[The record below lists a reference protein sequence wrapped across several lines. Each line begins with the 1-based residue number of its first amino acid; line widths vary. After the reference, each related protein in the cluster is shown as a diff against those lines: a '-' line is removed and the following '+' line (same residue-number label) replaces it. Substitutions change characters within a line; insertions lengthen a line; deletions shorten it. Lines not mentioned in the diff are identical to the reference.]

1 MKKLIL
7 MIAALSLL
15 SPAYA
20 QGKGGGQVKQKVK
33 VGKVFKAQNI
43 ESRKVVGF
51 VKDISRVDLTTRI
64 SADLV
69 KVGFRDGDFVKQ
81 GQMLYQ
87 FDDVRY
93 AAAVKN
99 AKAQL
104 AEVKARLVYAESNYN
119 RTNDLYMKNAASK
132 DSMET
137 TRSTL
142 DAYRAE
148 LLAAEASLVTA
159 QDDLNHTKIYA
170 PISGRIGATNY
181 TVGNYL
187 TPSSGVLAT
196 IIQNRPIRVVF
207 SMSNRDYANMFGG
220 KEENLKREALIRI
233 RLANG
238 DYFDENG
245 TVEFINNEANQRTDT
260 IQVYSRFENRAG
272 KLIPNNAVTVELSHK
287 AGKPVVA
294 VLPSAVMHDTDS
306 AYVYVVKDNKIE
318 RRNVE
323 LGRATGTSQLITKGL
338 SEGEL
343 VVTDGTHKVLPGS
356 EIIPDYGA
364 DKVKHDEVK

>member
-1 MKKLIL
+1 M
-7 MIAALSLL
+7 SWRNCFSWC
-15 SPAYA
+15 SPLAIRA
-20 QGKGGGQVKQKVK
+20 
-33 VGKVFKAQNI
+33 
-43 ESRKVVGF
+43 R
-51 VKDISRVDLTTRI
+51 RI
-64 SADLV
+64 SQSAV
-69 KVGFRDGDFVKQ
+69 SQSIKQ
-81 GQMLYQ
+81 LETALQARLFARSPRGVSLTWEGQMLYQ

-93 AAAVKN
+93 AAAVKI

-323 LGRATGTSQLITKGL
+323 LGRATGTAQLITRGL
-338 SEGEL
+338 AECEL

-356 EIIPDYGA
+356 EIIPDYGTG
-364 DKVKHDEVK
+364 KVKNDGVK

>member
-1 MKKLIL
+1 MKNRNKSELNSMKKFIL
-7 MIAALSLL
+7 MIVALSLL

-20 QGKGGGQVKQKVK
+20 QGRGGKQVKQKVK
-33 VGKVFKAQNI
+33 VGKVFKEQNI

-51 VKDISRVDLTTRI
+51 AKDISRVDLTTRI
-64 SADLV
+64 SADLI
-69 KVGFRDGDFVKQ
+69 KVGFHDGDLVKK

-87 FDDVRY
+87 FDDIRY

-99 AKAQL
+99 AEAKL
-104 AEVKARLVYAESNYN
+104 AEVKARLIYAESNYK
-119 RTNDLYMKNAASK
+119 RTN
-132 DSMET
+132 
-137 TRSTL
+137 
-142 DAYRAE
+142 E

-159 QDDLNHTKIYA
+159 QDDLKHTRIYA

-196 IIQNRPIRVVF
+196 IIQSRPIRVVF

-220 KEENLKREALIRI
+220 REEQLKKEALIRV

-238 DYFDENG
+238 DYYDENG

-260 IQVYSRFENRAG
+260 IQVYSRFENKVGR
-272 KLIPNNAVTVELSHK
+272 LIPNNAVTVELSHK
-287 AGKPVVA
+287 IGKPVAA
-294 VLPSAVMHDTDS
+294 VLPSAVMHDADS
-306 AYVYVVKDNKIE
+306 PYVYVVKDNKIE

-323 LGRATGTSQLITKGL
+323 LGRTTGAAQLITRGL
-338 SEGEL
+338 AEGEL

-356 EIIPDYGA
+356 EIIPDYGTG
-364 DKVKHDEVK
+364 KVKNDGVK

>member
-93 AAAVKN
+93 AAAVKI

-220 KEENLKREALIRI
+220 REDNLKKEARIRI

-238 DYFDENG
+238 SYFDEDG

-260 IQVYSRFENRAG
+260 IQIYSRFENKAG
-272 KLIPNNAVTVELSHK
+272 RLIPNNAVTVELSHK
-287 AGKPVVA
+287 VGKLVPA
-294 VLPSAVMHDTDS
+294 VLPSAVMHDAES
-306 AYVYVVKDNKIE
+306 AYVYVVRDNKIE

-323 LGRATGTSQLITKGL
+323 LGRSTAEAQLILRGLEKGD
-338 SEGEL
+338 L
-343 VVTDGTHKVLPGS
+343 VVTDGTHKVLPGM
-356 EIIPDYGA
+356 EIIPEY
-364 DKVKHDEVK
+364 DKTAEKDGVK